1 MISAVKPAIQAAR
14 SPAHRWILPLILG
27 VAMMAVLS
35 AQSPGDPVVDWPS
48 VDSPAIASPSD
59 AVRTA
64 GMTLTSKEVSS
75 LELES
80 PEPIETV
87 VVESLTEPVG
97 AESSI
102 SYTRQQVMQWAY
114 QNSPEAN
121 MIDQESRAVACGV
134 DCDDDDAVCQLRLV
148 RSVLA
153 EIALGRRSDDAADAA
168 KAYDRL
174 LVAQLGKQI
183 ARQGIEV
190 QNRLIDLANE
200 ADRLGVPDGN
210 VLQLQQAKLVWQ
222 DMEVQQTFATQK
234 LRQELARRTGRPES
248 EVAIAVTIDSL
259 QSTESVDAGS
269 SVAIALEN
277 RNDLK
282 AVKQLCAGMRTCNLS
297 SARQL
302 MGALSP
308 GAGLAIASAT
318 GKKLFSCFS
327 PDSNTSDLNCRRQQC
342 SLLRESLSD
351 VIRNETLQS
360 VLDVR
365 LANARL
371 GLIDRQLQWAEE
383 RLAETT
389 AAIELDQQPV
399 GSDDLIRLELA
410 KLRGDQLARQL
421 DVSLAIT
428 EWKRVQGIVLE

>member
-59 AVRTA
+59 AVPTA

-80 PEPIETV
+80 PAPIETV
-87 VVESLTEPVG
+87 VVESLTEPVS

-134 DCDDDDAVCQLRLV
+134 DCDDDDAVCQLRLI

-174 LVAQLGKQI
+174 LAAQLGKQI
-183 ARQGIEV
+183 ARQGIDV

-282 AVKQLCAGMRTCNLS
+282 AAKQLCAGMRTCNLS

>member
-1 MISAVKPAIQAAR
+1 MKLAIPAAR
-14 SPAHRWILPLILG
+14 SPAHRWILPLIFG
-27 VAMMAVLS
+27 VATMAVLS
-35 AQSPGDPVVDWPS
+35 AQSPHGSVTDWATPSTVDPP
-48 VDSPAIASPSD
+48 PASGTLPA
-59 AVRTA
+59 AET
-64 GMTLTSKEVSS
+64 TLTSTKSET
-75 LELES
+75 LALES
-80 PEPIETV
+80 PLPANTVVLDAMAMPIET
-87 VVESLTEPVG
+87 G
-97 AESSI
+97 SI
-102 SYTRQQVMQWAY
+102 VSYTRQQVMQWAH
-114 QNSPEAN
+114 QHSPEAN
-121 MIDQESRAVACGV
+121 MIDQESRSVACGV
-134 DCDDDDAVCQLRLV
+134 DCEDEAAVCQLRLI

-153 EIALGRRSDDAADAA
+153 EIALGRRADDAADAA

-174 LVAQLGKQI
+174 VAAQLGKQI
-183 ARQGIEV
+183 AQQGIKV

-222 DMEVQQTFATQK
+222 DMEIQQSFATQK

-248 EVAIAVTIDSL
+248 EVAVAVTVDEL
-259 QSTESVDAGS
+259 QPAASVGSVDAGT
-269 SVAIALEN
+269 SVGTALAN

-282 AVKQLCAGMRTCNLS
+282 AVQQLCAGMRTCNLS

-302 MGALSP
+302 IGALSP
-308 GAGLAIASAT
+308 GAGLAIAAAT
-318 GKKLFSCFS
+318 GKGLFSCLS

-342 SLLRESLSD
+342 SLLRESLAE
-351 VIRNETLQS
+351 VVRNETLQA

-371 GLIDRQLQWAEE
+371 GLIDRQLQWAQE
-383 RLAETT
+383 RLEETQ

-399 GSDDLIRLELA
+399 GSDDLIRLELE

-428 EWKRVQGIVLE
+428 EWKRVQGIVLR

>member
-1 MISAVKPAIQAAR
+1 MKPAIQAAR

-27 VAMMAVLS
+27 VGMMAVLS
-35 AQSPGDPVVDWPS
+35 AQTPGIPNVDWSPA
-48 VDSPAIASPSD
+48 DSPEIASPSD
-59 AVRTA
+59 ANSTA
-64 GMTLTSKEVSS
+64 EMTLTSTEQPSF
-75 LELES
+75 ELD
-80 PEPIETV
+80 PPQPAETLLMETLV
-87 VVESLTEPVG
+87 KPNLTGSV
-97 AESSI
+97 A

-114 QNSPEAN
+114 DYSPEAN

-134 DCDDDDAVCQLRLV
+134 DCDDDDAVCQLRLI

-153 EIALGRRSDDAADAA
+153 EIALGRRSDDAASAG

-174 LVAQLGKQI
+174 VAAQLGKQI
-183 ARQGIEV
+183 AQQGIVV

-222 DMEVQQTFATQK
+222 DMEVQQSFATQK

-248 EVAIAVTIDSL
+248 EVALAVTIDEL
-259 QSTESVDAGS
+259 QSAESVGSVDAS
-269 SVAIALEN
+269 ISVGTALAN

-282 AVKQLCAGMRTCNLS
+282 AVKKLCAGMRTCNLS

-302 MGALSP
+302 IGALSP

-318 GKKLFSCFS
+318 GKKLFSCLS

-342 SLLRESLSD
+342 SLLRESLSE
-351 VIRNETLQS
+351 VIRNETLQA

-365 LANARL
+365 LSNARL

-383 RLAETT
+383 RLAETQ

-399 GSDDLIRLELA
+399 GSDELIRLEIE
-410 KLRGDQLARQL
+410 KLRGDQLARRL

-428 EWKRVQGIVLE
+428 EWKRVQGIVLR

>member
-35 AQSPGDPVVDWPS
+35 AQSPGDPAMDWS
-48 VDSPAIASPSD
+48 LADSPAIASPSD
-59 AVRTA
+59 AFPTSE
-64 GMTLTSKEVSS
+64 MTLTSKETPS
-75 LELES
+75 LELDGPQS
-80 PEPIETV
+80 IETIV
-87 VVESLTEPVG
+87 IENLTEPIG
-97 AESSI
+97 ADPSI

-114 QNSPEAN
+114 QHSPEAN

-134 DCDDDDAVCQLRLV
+134 DCDDDDAVCQLRLI

-174 LVAQLGKQI
+174 VAAQLGKQI

-234 LRQELARRTGRPES
+234 LRQELARRTGQPES
-248 EVAIAVTIDSL
+248 EVALAVTIDSL
-259 QSTESVDAGS
+259 QSIESVDAGF
-269 SVAIALEN
+269 SVATALDN

-282 AVKQLCAGMRTCNLS
+282 AVKQLCAGMRSCNLS

-302 MGALSP
+302 IGALSP
-308 GAGLAIASAT
+308 GAGLAIASAA

-327 PDSNTSDLNCRRQQC
+327 PDSNTSDLSCRRQQC

-351 VIRNETLQS
+351 VIRNETLQA
-360 VLDVR
+360 VLDLR

-383 RLAETT
+383 RLAETK

-399 GSDDLIRLELA
+399 GSDDLIRLELE

-428 EWKRVQGIVLE
+428 EWKRVQGIVLK

>member
-35 AQSPGDPVVDWPS
+35 AQSPGDPAMDWS
-48 VDSPAIASPSD
+48 LADSPAIASPSD
-59 AVRTA
+59 AFPTSEL
-64 GMTLTSKEVSS
+64 TLTSKETPS
-75 LELES
+75 LELDGPQS
-80 PEPIETV
+80 IETIV
-87 VVESLTEPVG
+87 IENLTEPIG
-97 AESSI
+97 ADPSI
-102 SYTRQQVMQWAY
+102 SYTRQQVIQWAY
-114 QNSPEAN
+114 QHSPEAN

-134 DCDDDDAVCQLRLV
+134 DCDDDDAVCQLRLI

-174 LVAQLGKQI
+174 VAAQLGKQI

-234 LRQELARRTGRPES
+234 LRQELARRTGQPES
-248 EVAIAVTIDSL
+248 EVALAVTIDSL
-259 QSTESVDAGS
+259 QSIESVDAGL
-269 SVAIALEN
+269 SVATALDN

-282 AVKQLCAGMRTCNLS
+282 AVKQLCAGMRSCNLS

-302 MGALSP
+302 IGALSP
-308 GAGLAIASAT
+308 GAGLAIASAA

-327 PDSNTSDLNCRRQQC
+327 PDSNTSDLSCRRQQC

-351 VIRNETLQS
+351 VIRNETLQA

-383 RLAETT
+383 RLAETK

-399 GSDDLIRLELA
+399 GSDDLIRLELE

-428 EWKRVQGIVLE
+428 EWKRVQGIVLK

>member
-35 AQSPGDPVVDWPS
+35 AQSPGDPAMDWS
-48 VDSPAIASPSD
+48 LADSPAIASPSD
-59 AVRTA
+59 VFPISEL
-64 GMTLTSKEVSS
+64 TLTSKETPS
-75 LELES
+75 LELDGPQS
-80 PEPIETV
+80 IETIV
-87 VVESLTEPVG
+87 IENLTEPIG
-97 AESSI
+97 ADPSI

-114 QNSPEAN
+114 QHSPEAN

-134 DCDDDDAVCQLRLV
+134 DCDDDDAVCQLRLI

-174 LVAQLGKQI
+174 VAAQLGKQI

-234 LRQELARRTGRPES
+234 LRQELARRTGQPES
-248 EVAIAVTIDSL
+248 EVALAVTIDSL
-259 QSTESVDAGS
+259 QPIESVDAGF
-269 SVAIALEN
+269 SVATALDN

-282 AVKQLCAGMRTCNLS
+282 AVKQLCAGMRSCNLS

-302 MGALSP
+302 IGALSP
-308 GAGLAIASAT
+308 GAGLAITSAA

-327 PDSNTSDLNCRRQQC
+327 PDANTSDLSCRRQQC

-351 VIRNETLQS
+351 VIRNETLQA

-383 RLAETT
+383 RLAETK

-399 GSDDLIRLELA
+399 GSDDLIRLELE

-428 EWKRVQGIVLE
+428 EWKRVQGIVLK

>member
-1 MISAVKPAIQAAR
+1 MKLAIPAAR

-27 VAMMAVLS
+27 VATMAVLS
-35 AQSPGDPVVDWPS
+35 AQSPHVSVIDWAMPTTGDPRPASETLPLAETTLASTDS
-48 VDSPAIASPSD
+48 DALHLDSPLPESTVVLD
-59 AVRTA
+59 AMAT
-64 GMTLTSKEVSS
+64 
-75 LELES
+75 
-80 PEPIETV
+80 PIETG
-87 VVESLTEPVG
+87 SLV
-97 AESSI
+97 
-102 SYTRQQVMQWAY
+102 SYTRQQVMQWAH
-114 QNSPEAN
+114 QHSPEAN
-121 MIDQESRAVACGV
+121 MIDQESRSVACGV
-134 DCDDDDAVCQLRLV
+134 DCEDEAAVCQLRLI

-153 EIALGRRSDDAADAA
+153 EIALGRRADDAADAA

-174 LVAQLGKQI
+174 VAAQLGKRI
-183 ARQGIEV
+183 AQQGIEV

-222 DMEVQQTFATQK
+222 DMEIQQSFATQK

-248 EVAIAVTIDSL
+248 EVAVAVTVDDL
-259 QSTESVDAGS
+259 QPAASAGSVDAGT
-269 SVAIALEN
+269 SVGTALAN

-302 MGALSP
+302 IGALSP

-318 GKKLFSCFS
+318 GKSLFSCLS
-327 PDSNTSDLNCRRQQC
+327 SDSNASDLNCRRQQC
-342 SLLRESLSD
+342 SLLQESLAE
-351 VIRNETLQS
+351 VVRNETLQA

-371 GLIDRQLQWAEE
+371 GLIDRQLQWAQE
-383 RLAETT
+383 RLEETQ

-399 GSDDLIRLELA
+399 GSDDLIRLELE

-428 EWKRVQGIVLE
+428 EWKRVQGIVLR